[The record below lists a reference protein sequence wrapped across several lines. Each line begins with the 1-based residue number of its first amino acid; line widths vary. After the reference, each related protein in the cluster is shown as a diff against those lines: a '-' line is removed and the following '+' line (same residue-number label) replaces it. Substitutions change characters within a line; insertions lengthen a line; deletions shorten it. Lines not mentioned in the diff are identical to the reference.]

1 MSRLSWSKLPIENR
15 TLIATV
21 SIVVLPLFVA
31 YIGWL
36 QDSNA
41 PSVSKR
47 WLALGLALVYLAALL
62 AAPSFFNRLGKPL
75 PLILL
80 WLLGFTIQYLL
91 SQNFTIWIITMPLVG
106 MAMEHLTG
114 WRRWF
119 YCLAILCII
128 PLSHILNGGSWV
140 DSLLL
145 PLYFLPALIFV
156 IIFVQLVLSAD
167 EQRHKAEQLATDL
180 EAANHQLAAYAAQAE
195 ELATTKERNRIARE
209 IHDTLGHY
217 LTVVNMQ
224 IKAAQAVMAQQ
235 PEKAQDV
242 LQKAQKLTEE
252 GLTAVRQSVS
262 ALRDS
267 PLGQKSLSVA
277 LADLLAETENSGIV
291 TQFDIAGQPRP
302 LDAKLDL
309 TLYRAVQE
317 GLTNIRKHARASRV
331 DLLLDYRAA
340 DQVQLQIK
348 DNGVG
353 TAVSP
358 TNGFGLLGLR
368 ERVHLLGGRLETET
382 TPGNGFKLVITLPG

>member
-1 MSRLSWSKLPIENR
+1 MSRLSWPKLPIENR

-47 WLALGLALVYLAALL
+47 WLALGLALVYLATLL

-75 PLILL
+75 LLIFL

-114 WRRWF
+114 WRRWV
-119 YCLAILCII
+119 YCAAILCII

-277 LADLLAETENSGIV
+277 LADLLTETGSSGIV

-331 DLLLDYRAA
+331 DLTLDYRAA

>member
-1 MSRLSWSKLPIENR
+1 MRILRYSKFPIENR

-36 QDSNA
+36 QDSDA
-41 PSVSKR
+41 PSVPQR
-47 WLALGLALVYLAALL
+47 VLALGLALVYLITLL
-62 AAPSFFNRLGKPL
+62 AAPTLFNRLGKLL
-75 PLILL
+75 PLTIL

-119 YCLAILCII
+119 YCFAILSII
-128 PLSHILNGGSWV
+128 SLTHWLTGGSWRMA
-140 DSLLL
+140 LLL

-156 IIFVQLVLSAD
+156 VIFVQLVLSAD
-167 EQRHKAEQLATDL
+167 AQRHKAEQLANDL

-267 PLGQKSLSVA
+267 PLGQKSLPEA
-277 LADLLAETENSGIV
+277 LANLLAETESSGLV

-331 DLLLDYRAA
+331 DLLLDYQSA
-340 DQVQLQIK
+340 DHVRLQIR
-348 DNGVG
+348 DNGIG

-358 TNGFGLLGLR
+358 SSGFGLLGLS
-368 ERVHLLGGRLETET
+368 ERVHLLGGRLQTET
-382 TPGNGFKLVITLPG
+382 APGNGFKLVITLPG